1 MDEYIRY
8 RIIKF
13 LRRLHPKKTWGY
25 IKQTYF
31 KREKT
36 GKSKSQHILTDPLS
50 GNQLIKMS
58 WTPIQ
63 RHVMIK
69 YKNSPFDKELEEY
82 YKKRDIK
89 HFHANNIIS
98 RQKLAKKQ
106 RYLCPL
112 CGQFICDNRESLE
125 VHHIIPRALGGT
137 NEYKNLQLV
146 HIFCHVDHHI
156 KHPVN
161 GTIATQKQLRKEKEE
176 REEQTFKQ
184 RILQELEQ
192 RKSKIIG

>member
-1 MDEYIRY
+1 M
-8 RIIKF
+8 
-13 LRRLHPKKTWGY
+13 
-25 IKQTYF
+25 
-31 KREKT
+31 
-36 GKSKSQHILTDPLS
+36 
-50 GNQLIKMS
+50 
-58 WTPIQ
+58 
-63 RHVMIK
+63 
-69 YKNSPFDKELEEY
+69 
-82 YKKRDIK
+82 
-89 HFHANNIIS
+89 S

-146 HIFCHVDHHI
+146 HISCHIDHHI